1 MDHDRYGFVEARD
14 KLPSAASSLP
24 TNYKKDNAAALL
36 DISENLKRS
45 YHVELKLISLVSNLD
60 LSDIQEVTR
69 LTNYLR
75 LYEQMHDL
83 ENERTHCH
91 NIYRIAKDLMKRY
104 QTGDP
109 QDNEKIE
116 EMDSILK
123 PLSIADD
130 DILDNLEPLVTTT
143 LQTVLKFE
151 ELVGSDLA
159 TAQQVQREFRLKMEE
174 RHDRVKKA
182 LRELNQLSNELIDLA

>member
-1 MDHDRYGFVEARD
+1 MDHDKYGFVEARD

-60 LSDIQEVTR
+60 LSDIDEVTG
-69 LTNYLR
+69 LANYLR

-83 ENERTHCH
+83 QNERTHCH
-91 NIYRIAKDLMKRY
+91 NIGRIAKDLMKRY

-109 QDNEKIE
+109 QDKQKIE
-116 EMDSILK
+116 EMDSLLK
-123 PLSIADD
+123 PLSRADHEM
-130 DILDNLEPLVTTT
+130 LDNLEPLVTTT
-143 LQTVLKFE
+143 LQTVLKIE
-151 ELVGSDLA
+151 ELARSDLGA
-159 TAQQVQREFRLKMEE
+159 AQQEQREFRLKMGE
-174 RHDRVKKA
+174 RHESVKKA